1 MTSRFFKVSML
12 GVVSAVVLS
21 ACATAPN
28 LVAQPS
34 VSLDAVELSKVR
46 VNSQSFLLNLSISN
60 PNAFSLP
67 IESVRYRIL
76 FDGQTFASGN
86 TPAGFSI
93 PANGDG
99 AFTLSVETD
108 FLKSAGQITS
118 LLSGGVPEHVEYEI
132 QGSLR
137 LDIPLVQPV
146 SFSSSGVIPVKNSSF

>member
-1 MTSRFFKVSML
+1 MRSGLNKVSML
-12 GVVSAVVLS
+12 LVVSALVMS
-21 ACATAPN
+21 ACATGQN
-28 LVAQPS
+28 YVSQPK
-34 VSLDAVELSKVR
+34 VSLDAVELSKIR
-46 VNSQSFLLNLSISN
+46 LNSQSFLLSMSVSN
-60 PNAFSLP
+60 PNAFPLP

-118 LLSGGVPEHVEYEI
+118 LLSGGVPEHVEYEL
-132 QGSLR
+132 QGSLK

-146 SFSSSGVIPVKNSSF
+146 SFSSSGVIPINNNSF